1 MTALAA
7 LIAKLEAA
15 TEGSRELDAEIRF
28 HVADDMNRCNFDE
41 GSYHGDCDEP
51 GCGGWLGLHDERRS
65 YPQRWQ
71 DDERLPRYTT
81 SLDAALTLVPV
92 DPKGGWYWRV
102 GHSSLY
108 RGWAHLNRYHP
119 DNCDT
124 GDETSGNAATP
135 ALALC
140 IAALRARMGK

>member
-1 MTALAA
+1 MTAFAA

-15 TEGSRELDAEIRF
+15 TEGSRELDDEITTLVREQI
-28 HVADDMNRCNFDE
+28 E
-41 GSYHGDCDEP
+41 G
-51 GCGGWLGLHDERRS
+51 LT
-65 YPQRWQ
+65 WQ
-71 DDERLPRYTT
+71 TVRYTT
-81 SLDAALTLVPV
+81 SIDDALTLVPV

-124 GDETSGNAATP
+124 GDETSGNSATP

>member
-15 TEGSRELDAEIRF
+15 TEGSRELDFAIRL
-28 HVADDMNRCNFDE
+28 VDE
-41 GSYHGDCDEP
+41 EP
-51 GCGGWLGLHDERRS
+51 GTKIDGRFAELV
-65 YPQRWQ
+65 
-71 DDERLPRYTT
+71 PRYTT
-81 SLDAALTLVPV
+81 SLDAALTLVPA

-124 GDETSGNAATP
+124 GDETSANAATP

-140 IAALRARMGK
+140 MAALRARMGK